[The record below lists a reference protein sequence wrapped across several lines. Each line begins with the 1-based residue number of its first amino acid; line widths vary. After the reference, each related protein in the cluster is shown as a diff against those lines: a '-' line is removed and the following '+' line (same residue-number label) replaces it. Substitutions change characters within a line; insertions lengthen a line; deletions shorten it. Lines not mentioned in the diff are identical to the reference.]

1 MCAEYQEALPARE
14 DGCGPTTGSDVAG
27 WSLLSQVREHG
38 EAAAAQRPL
47 ASHGSPQDA
56 CAHPAAATN
65 TAVKSMRNSRQ
76 KGQASDLLSCVGIYK
91 NHPHTHT
98 SWLCRYLVPH
108 YKDTGDTRPP
118 YWPDW
123 APNPVQLNSEALGP
137 NKASSLHSDLP
148 SKSLHALTPPANH
161 RGFDYLD
168 SLVPTKM
175 LSPPC
180 EFAGQLSPELDKVAL
195 VPALAQQKAPAQLPG
210 SPEETESSPQEQKQP
225 VQHSEAPEEV
235 EPSGSQLEAPPQIEN
250 PLEEFKPSVQEDAQ
264 ASEALLESTEL
275 PKELQLCPTQLGDPS
290 QCPYEPPNESV
301 AHPPAHY
308 ERTVPPPAQE
318 QALLPRLPS
327 VASHPLDLEVTI
339 VPKPSAD
346 GELPGEVCSCPSKAL
361 LGDASTTK
369 PDSGD
374 SWTSEPGAQQ
384 KSTMGFRSQSFF
396 DCAGAFLSA
405 SRPS

>member
-1 MCAEYQEALPARE
+1 MLP
-14 DGCGPTTGSDVAG
+14 GP
-27 WSLLSQVREHG
+27 LLHST
-38 EAAAAQRPL
+38 L
-47 ASHGSPQDA
+47 A
-56 CAHPAAATN
+56 
-65 TAVKSMRNSRQ
+65 
-76 KGQASDLLSCVGIYK
+76 
-91 NHPHTHT
+91 THT
-98 SWLCRYLVPH
+98 SGDQPEVVDPGEGWASRAPGEVLRLPADRVQGSQSYHNLSNVTVRPA
-108 YKDTGDTRPP
+108 DMELAVTSEPTG
-118 YWPDW
+118 
-123 APNPVQLNSEALGP
+123 
-137 NKASSLHSDLP
+137 
-148 SKSLHALTPPANH
+148 
-161 RGFDYLD
+161 
-168 SLVPTKM
+168 
-175 LSPPC
+175 
-180 EFAGQLSPELDKVAL
+180 
-195 VPALAQQKAPAQLPG
+195 
-210 SPEETESSPQEQKQP
+210 ETESSPQEQKQP

-264 ASEALLESTEL
+264 ASEALLESTEAEPPHEQEQPAQPSEAAEEAESSENQLVTVTPSDLQLTRTPAPTAEVGTSLTHHEATAQPSVPLDNVEPPVMQKEAPKL